1 MVFFRRPPVLGI
13 SLREQTRKDYCLSAL
28 ASYWS
33 SVVWLTTQIF
43 HNLEI
48 PHERMKWFF
57 FQGEEFFESW
67 CIGGLVKQ
75 RPPPPLPL
83 LTCTTQCLL
92 CCPAQLPTAPD
103 PAVVRALS
111 HKQPWALGW
120 PLPSLQLVSRAQE
133 ASAWIPSPQPSAQ
146 RDLGFSTI
154 AELPAVSLP
163 LPHPVLPSEGR
174 HAEHEDYT
182 FQPASSELGEH
193 GKRRRK
199 AIGILV
205 YWSIN

>member
-75 RPPPPLPL
+75 RPPPTPPTNLHDPVSPL
-83 LTCTTQCLL
+83 LPSTAAH
-92 CCPAQLPTAPD
+92 CPRPSCGQSAQSQA
-103 PAVVRALS
+103 
-111 HKQPWALGW
+111 ALGTG
-120 PLPSLQLVSRAQE
+120 LTPSLAAVSEQGTGGQRMDSLSAAFSTE
-133 ASAWIPSPQPSAQ
+133 RSGFFYYRWASCCESTPSPPSA
-146 RDLGFSTI
+146 
-154 AELPAVSLP
+154 P
-163 LPHPVLPSEGR
+163 
-174 HAEHEDYT
+174 
-182 FQPASSELGEH
+182 
-193 GKRRRK
+193 KRR
-199 AIGILV
+199 
-205 YWSIN
+205 